1 MPFVKHRLTIHAGRI
16 EFNDNKNSFPTPP
29 SFAVFDFVNHT
40 PRQPEIQAKHGHQGF
55 AEPAPQ
61 LVMSVCSPNGSKCF
75 VPRLPT
81 QAGVSGSTSGVCDA
95 ARTAPI
101 IRHAISCKKVLHTRS
116 HECKLFSVIKENH
129 PSELYHADT
138 TTISKHGLDLIHKA
152 PLVYK
157 HSLTAQKKQTP
168 AMRWGEIVHTYILEY
183 NKFLDEYAIEPE
195 GLDKRTKEGK
205 AWVEETK
212 QGGFRTV
219 SYDEHESLKQ
229 MRHSI
234 LSNEAARNLLLQ
246 GDLIEPSVY
255 WEEDGAKCRA
265 RPDVIGKHFIADLKT
280 TSNIRNFSKDAF
292 NFRYHVQAAFYL
304 SGLQVNGFEPI
315 SFRFIVVETEPPF
328 LCQVFLSDN
337 FFLARGADEYKK
349 NLADYIR
356 CTEMNEWPGLPEMA
370 SLSLPAW
377 AN

>member
-1 MPFVKHRLTIHAGRI
+1 
-16 EFNDNKNSFPTPP
+16 
-29 SFAVFDFVNHT
+29 
-40 PRQPEIQAKHGHQGF
+40 
-55 AEPAPQ
+55 
-61 LVMSVCSPNGSKCF
+61 MSVCLTTCSKCS

-81 QAGVSGSTSGVCDA
+81 QAGVFGSISGVYDA
-95 ARTAPI
+95 ARTFQV
-101 IRHAISCKKVLHTRS
+101 IRHAISWKKVLHIHW

-138 TTISKHGLDLIHKA
+138 TSISKHGLDLIHKA

-168 AMRWGEIVHTYILEY
+168 AMRWGEIVHSYILEFD
-183 NKFLDEYAIEPE
+183 KFLDEYVIEPE

-205 AWVEETK
+205 AWSEEAK
-212 QGGFRTV
+212 QQGLRAV
-219 SYDEHESLKQ
+219 SHDEHETLKQ
-229 MRHSI
+229 MYYSVV
-234 LSNEAARNLLLQ
+234 SNEDARELMHTAQ
-246 GDLIEPSVY
+246 MIEPSVY

-265 RPDVIGKHFIADLKT
+265 RPDVVGKHFIADLKT
-280 TSNIRNFSKDAF
+280 TSNIRNFAKDAF

-304 SGLQVNGFEPI
+304 SGLQNNGFKPI
-315 SFRFIVVETEPPF
+315 HFRFLVVETEPPF

-349 NLADYIR
+349 DLADYIR

-377 AN
+377 VN